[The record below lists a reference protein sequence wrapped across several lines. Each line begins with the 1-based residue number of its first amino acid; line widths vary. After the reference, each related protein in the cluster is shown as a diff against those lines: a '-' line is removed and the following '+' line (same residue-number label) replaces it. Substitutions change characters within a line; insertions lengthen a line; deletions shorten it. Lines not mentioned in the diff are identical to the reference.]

1 MALTEVQKTLIQ
13 GLVEYGV
20 EKEAIPGI
28 ILSLKTEEKQWEM
41 IDYLLDNRQATQTD
55 ILMKLVEIVRQKK

>member
-20 EKEAIPGI
+20 GKEAIPGI